1 MAIIFLSYA
10 SEDRERAR
18 PLAAALEMIGWS
30 VWWDRKIPA
39 GRTFAEVIEA
49 ALTGSRCVI
58 VLWSHESVKSQWVRE
73 EADEGKKR
81 GKLVPVFVD
90 AVEPP
95 MGFRAIHAA
104 DLVDWDGTT
113 SAAGFRQLVTDL
125 TALLGAP
132 PKGLDPQGSQPT
144 LKAESTEA
152 KLVTG
157 KARPPV
163 RMRWVVVGA
172 VIVAAALGGWG
183 VIEMQRRAAMKELA
197 REEAVLVA
205 KQKADDER
213 ERSAAETARKAAE
226 EEKRRQAEEAARVAA
241 EEQKRRQAGEA
252 ARKAAEEQ
260 KRRQAEEAA
269 RKAAE
274 EERRRLAARTA
285 DLCRQGFVWREAR
298 PGDHVCVDPKTR
310 DLVQQQNRQR
320 AKLWTTG
327 AYGPHTCVQ
336 GYVWREAFPGDDVC
350 VDPRFRDQTRHDNA
364 EAARRV
370 AR

>member
-10 SEDRERAR
+10 REDRERAR
-18 PLAAALEMIGWS
+18 PLAAALESIGWS

-39 GRTFAEVIEA
+39 GKTFAEVIEA

-104 DLVDWDGTT
+104 DLVGWDGTT
-113 SAAGFRQLVTDL
+113 SAAGFQQLVTDL

-132 PKGLDPQGSQPT
+132 PKGVDPHGSQPT
-144 LKAESTEA
+144 LKAAPTEA
-152 KLVTG
+152 RRATE
-157 KARPPV
+157 KAASPI
-163 RMRWVVVGA
+163 RMRWVVIGA

-183 VIEMQRRAAMKELA
+183 VIEMQRRAAMLDAERKQLAETRRLAEEERA
-197 REEAVLVA
+197 REEAVAKQWIEERQRAVA
-205 KQKADDER
+205 KA
-213 ERSAAETARKAAE
+213 ARKAAE
-226 EEKRRQAEEAARVAA
+226 EEKQ
-241 EEQKRRQAGEA
+241 
-252 ARKAAEEQ
+252 
-260 KRRQAEEAA
+260 RQAEEAA

-274 EERRRLAARTA
+274 EAKRRQAAQPA

-298 PGDHVCVDPKTR
+298 PGDHVCVDAKTR

-320 AKLWTTG
+320 ARLWTAG
-327 AYGPHTCVQ
+327 LFGPHTCVQ
-336 GYVWREAFPGDDVC
+336 GYVWREAFQGDDVC
-350 VDPRFRDQTRHDNA
+350 VRPEFHDQTRRDNA